1 MKSRSASSASALV
14 AQSRLRLVVRFFSTE
29 PEHGFYSQRG
39 RTGSFLNAPSCFAG
53 QFIALVLVM
62 CDIQN
67 ETKYFNFFLIGGF
80 ERFLSFKGAKVAY
93 LISVNLLLVLL

>member
-1 MKSRSASSASALV
+1 MVFLLPPVTRDPP
-14 AQSRLRLVVRFFSTE
+14 VVSVS
-29 PEHGFYSQRG
+29 GFD
-39 RTGSFLNAPSCFAG
+39 AG
-53 QFIALVLVM
+53 CSYHLVLVM

-93 LISVNLLLVLL
+93 LIWVNLLLVLL

>member
-1 MKSRSASSASALV
+1 MRYPKRNNVL
-14 AQSRLRLVVRFFSTE
+14 QFFSL
-29 PEHGFYSQRG
+29 FVL
-39 RTGSFLNAPSCFAG
+39 FVFFFAG

-93 LISVNLLLVLL
+93 LIWVNLLLVLL

>member
-1 MKSRSASSASALV
+1 
-14 AQSRLRLVVRFFSTE
+14 
-29 PEHGFYSQRG
+29 
-39 RTGSFLNAPSCFAG
+39 
-53 QFIALVLVM
+53 M

>member
-1 MKSRSASSASALV
+1 MKQCPSI
-14 AQSRLRLVVRFFSTE
+14 FFT
-29 PEHGFYSQRG
+29 FC
-39 RTGSFLNAPSCFAG
+39 FVCFFFAG